1 MKKITAILL
10 SFLLTAALI
19 LFCVSLIVTG
29 ILAPAM
35 SGDGARVNDN
45 LIREEQELIRERID
59 ALAELYGF
67 DPEPV
72 KEFVDE
78 EKLRSLNAQ
87 ASAWWSSVLQNGKA
101 GDELSWDTSDLREV
115 LYADPLLTAE
125 RDWIKAESNA
135 IAIAQEIQESVFRV
149 ILPMRQNV
157 IRLGLKKIGDR
168 VDLANVISFF
178 MGVPWAILALCA
190 LLAGL
195 IALLESRELVR
206 ALVYIGS
213 ALGGAVLV
221 LAALAALYLLAGIL
235 PMIREASQSLMIQ
248 YRAEENRA
256 LITAAVLAALMAAG
270 CILCLRRRR
279 KDGRTV

>member
-1 MKKITAILL
+1 MKRIAAILL
-10 SFLLTAALI
+10 SFLLTAALT

-35 SGDGARVNDN
+35 SRDGAQVSDN
-45 LIREEQELIRERID
+45 LIREEQKLVRERIE

-67 DPEPV
+67 DPDPV

-101 GDELSWDTSDLREV
+101 GDDLSWDTGDLREV

-135 IAIAQEIQESVFRV
+135 IVIAQEIQESVFRV
-149 ILPMRQNV
+149 VLPMRQNV
-157 IRLGLKKIGDR
+157 IRMGLKKVGDR

-178 MGVPWAILALCA
+178 MGVPWASLALCA

-195 IALLESRELVR
+195 IALLESSELVR

-221 LAALAALYLLAGIL
+221 LAALVALYLFAGIL
-235 PMIREASQSLMIQ
+235 PMIREASQSLTIQ
-248 YRAEENRA
+248 YRAEENKA
-256 LITAAVLAALMAAG
+256 LITAAALAILMAAG

>member
-29 ILAPAM
+29 IFAPAM
-35 SGDGARVNDN
+35 SGDGAGISND

-125 RDWIKAESNA
+125 RDWNKAESNA

-235 PMIREASQSLMIQ
+235 PMIREASQSLTIQ

>member
-1 MKKITAILL
+1 MKRIAAILL
-10 SFLLTAALI
+10 SFLLTAALT

-35 SGDGARVNDN
+35 SGDGAQVSDN
-45 LIREEQELIRERID
+45 LIREEQKLVRERID

-101 GDELSWDTSDLREV
+101 GDDLSWDTGDLREV

-135 IAIAQEIQESVFRV
+135 IIIAQEIQESVFRV
-149 ILPMRQNV
+149 VLPMRQNV
-157 IRLGLKKIGDR
+157 IRMGLKKVGDR

-178 MGVPWAILALCA
+178 MGVPWASLALCA

-195 IALLESRELVR
+195 IALLESSELVR

-221 LAALAALYLLAGIL
+221 LAALVVLYLFAGIL
-235 PMIREASQSLMIQ
+235 PMIREASQSLTIQ
-248 YRAEENRA
+248 YRAEENKA
-256 LITAAVLAALMAAG
+256 LITAAALAILMAAG

>member
-1 MKKITAILL
+1 MKRIAAILL
-10 SFLLTAALI
+10 SFLLTAALT

-35 SGDGARVNDN
+35 SRDGAQVSDN
-45 LIREEQELIRERID
+45 LIREEQKLVRERIE

-101 GDELSWDTSDLREV
+101 GDDLSWDTGDLREV

-135 IAIAQEIQESVFRV
+135 IVIAQEIQESVFRV
-149 ILPMRQNV
+149 VLPMRQNV
-157 IRLGLKKIGDR
+157 IRMGLKKVGDR

-178 MGVPWAILALCA
+178 MGVPWASLALCA

-195 IALLESRELVR
+195 IALLESSELVR

-221 LAALAALYLLAGIL
+221 LAALVALYLFAGIL
-235 PMIREASQSLMIQ
+235 PMIREASQSLTIQ
-248 YRAEENRA
+248 YRAEENKA
-256 LITAAVLAALMAAG
+256 LITAAALAILMAAG

>member
-35 SGDGARVNDN
+35 SGDGARVSDN

-125 RDWIKAESNA
+125 RDWNKAESNA

-235 PMIREASQSLMIQ
+235 PMIREASQSLTIQ

>member
-1 MKKITAILL
+1 MKRIAAILL
-10 SFLLTAALI
+10 SFLLTAALT

-35 SGDGARVNDN
+35 SGDGAQVSDN
-45 LIREEQELIRERID
+45 LIREEQKLVRERID

-101 GDELSWDTSDLREV
+101 GDDLSWDTGDLREV

-135 IAIAQEIQESVFRV
+135 IVIAQEIQESVFRV
-149 ILPMRQNV
+149 VLPMRQNV
-157 IRLGLKKIGDR
+157 IRMGLKKVGDR

-178 MGVPWAILALCA
+178 MGVPWASLALCA

-195 IALLESRELVR
+195 IALLESSELVR

-221 LAALAALYLLAGIL
+221 LAALVVLYLFAGIL
-235 PMIREASQSLMIQ
+235 PMIREASQSLTIQ
-248 YRAEENRA
+248 YRAEENKA
-256 LITAAVLAALMAAG
+256 LITAAALAILMAAG